1 MVLGFRGSTNIGI
14 YNVFGFESFKK
25 TRKHNLFDNFR
36 PLRDWEKKRRANNN
50 NNKKK
55 KKKQKKKKKK
65 KKHKNKHKN
74 KDAFARISKGT
85 QALLHT
91 KPFTQRSLLHRT
103 AFTQSNFYTENFGTE
118 KKTQTAQ
125 RSFCTSKILH
135 AETLYP
141 EQLLHTET
149 FPHRRLYA
157 QKSLCTAVFTQTFLF
172 TDAFTYTD
180 KLLQTEICAHSRL
193 LHTASFY
200 TKRLCFPFLI
210 TYLSC
215 SPSQVS
221 LNPPVSPQYL
231 GYIPLSSLFTVRNLG
246 WDPSGLDPIPFKSQ
260 KKTKNPRSSYL
271 IVVSPRGSNE
281 TKETVGMNGVSYQ
294 GNDDFA
300 G

>member
-1 MVLGFRGSTNIGI
+1 M
-14 YNVFGFESFKK
+14 
-25 TRKHNLFDNFR
+25 
-36 PLRDWEKKRRANNN
+36 
-50 NNKKK
+50 
-55 KKKQKKKKKK
+55 
-65 KKHKNKHKN
+65 
-74 KDAFARISKGT
+74 
-85 QALLHT
+85 
-91 KPFTQRSLLHRT
+91 HRT

-118 KKTQTAQ
+118 KKH
-125 RSFCTSKILH
+125 RLH
-135 AETLYP
+135 EEVFAHPQFYMQKLYP

-215 SPSQVS
+215 SASQVS

-246 WDPSGLDPIPFKSQ
+246 
-260 KKTKNPRSSYL
+260 
-271 IVVSPRGSNE
+271 
-281 TKETVGMNGVSYQ
+281 
-294 GNDDFA
+294 
-300 G
+300 